1 MASTSIQT
9 PLTQEY
15 PAIASMSRQEIE
27 SLLAGWNPN
36 RSDPP
41 WYLQQASQ
49 PSSSSSS
56 IPVQPSAPTMPAEEA
71 GFEAFIESQP
81 QIQQLRQESQRLLKQ
96 NEEKASRNMTMQ
108 PGLEA
113 LRNET
118 QQLYDRARRYEQE
131 WPLLDNQMKEAYKR
145 FSPSTLLFTLTQSAS
160 KLHDQSESLASAFAE
175 GLPLEVAVSTS
186 YLKSVVVVL
195 PLISTLFLPH
205 SLLLIHMA

>member
-1 MASTSIQT
+1 MASSGIQT

-15 PAIASMSRQEIE
+15 PAIATMSRQEIE
-27 SLLAGWNPN
+27 SLLAGYNPN

-41 WYLQQASQ
+41 WYLQQAT
-49 PSSSSSS
+49 
-56 IPVQPSAPTMPAEEA
+56 PTMPAEET

-118 QQLYDRARRYEQE
+118 QQLYDRARKYEQE

-145 FSPSTLLFTLTQSAS
+145 FSPSTLLFTLTQSAG

-175 GLPLEVAVSTS
+175 GLPLESGAATPTGRDADGDATFVRRYRALRTT
-186 YLKSVVVVL
+186 YHRRNL
-195 PLISTLFLPH
+195 
-205 SLLLIHMA
+205 MADRWARGTITWRDD

>member
-1 MASTSIQT
+1 MASNSIQT

-15 PAIASMSRQEIE
+15 PATASMSRQEIE

-56 IPVQPSAPTMPAEEA
+56 ITPVQPSAPTMPTEEA
-71 GFEAFIESQP
+71 GFEAFIESHP
-81 QIQQLRQESQRLLKQ
+81 HIQQLRQESQRLLKQ
-96 NEEKASRNMTMQ
+96 SEEKAQRNMTMQ

-118 QQLYDRARRYEQE
+118 QQLYDRARRLEQE
-131 WPLLDNQMKEAYKR
+131 WPLLENQMKEAYKR

-175 GLPLEVAVSTS
+175 GLPLEVAVSVPCDIFFT
-186 YLKSVVVVL
+186 
-195 PLISTLFLPH
+195 LILCC
-205 SLLLIHMA
+205 